1 MRKREL
7 LSLIGTLSHACKV
20 VRSGRAFLRRLITLS
35 TGVKRLDHF
44 IRLSKCARSD
54 IEWWYTYSKGW
65 NGVSMMSLVNKTN
78 PEVSLTTDA
87 LGSWGCGGFSN
98 TQWFSLKWVASA
110 MSLHIT
116 VKELLPIT
124 IAAGLWG
131 PHWRGQSVQ
140 VWCDNEAVVT
150 IINQNTSK
158 DLEAMHLMRCLAFI
172 MAKCEFFLFAS
183 HIKGQHNKIADAL
196 SRDNVQN
203 FVSTGTTS
211 SHGYSV
217 STTGFVDSRETRLVV
232 NQLDRVVEFYF
243 SHGIAASTQ
252 RTYLSAKHRYLQ
264 FCCTNKLDPLPASEH
279 RLCQFVAAL
288 ALEGLS
294 HSTLK
299 GYLSGVR
306 HLHLENHY
314 KNPNISTMA
323 RLEQVLKGIK
333 SLQTKTKGNS
343 HPRLSMTPELLVIS
357 KD

>member
-35 TGVKRLDHF
+35 TAVKRLDHF

-196 SRDNVQN
+196 SRDNVPLFRTLYPQAQLHPT
-203 FVSTGTTS
+203 VIPSALLDLLIVEKPDWLSTSWTELWS
-211 SHGYSV
+211 SI
-217 STTGFVDSRETRLVV
+217 FPME
-232 NQLDRVVEFYF
+232 
-243 SHGIAASTQ
+243 
-252 RTYLSAKHRYLQ
+252 
-264 FCCTNKLDPLPASEH
+264 
-279 RLCQFVAAL
+279 
-288 ALEGLS
+288 
-294 HSTLK
+294 
-299 GYLSGVR
+299 
-306 HLHLENHY
+306 
-314 KNPNISTMA
+314 
-323 RLEQVLKGIK
+323 
-333 SLQTKTKGNS
+333 
-343 HPRLSMTPELLVIS
+343 
-357 KD
+357 